1 MASQAVNV
9 NSTLNYIAS
18 VTGIPIETVRSWFPN
33 ESSQRS
39 RLLNIKSAVA
49 ILNKM
54 LQVGFGT
61 TVSNPVSSTYDGY
74 ACSANTLKALYS
86 KMMTG
91 RTWNIVTSYTNT
103 VKYGQSV
110 MALNAHDINCSAIGG
125 GGGASG
131 ALRNNID
138 GSGTNYTASGA
149 NGGPSLVYIDDA
161 VVLRAEG
168 GTGGAG
174 QTSNTGVAWAGY
186 YGSNGS
192 TATYNATIPVGAK
205 LRFEHGY
212 GGGGSG
218 GSAMRAGKNSNAGDA
233 YAEVSQNAPSITR
246 GGNGRVFGNTNP
258 RNAGGG
264 GGGGAGFNAGQYTS
278 SYGGESQNGNN
289 SGSSE
294 NGTAGAGVGSTN
306 TLYLGQF
313 NIGGAGGFGKGEG
326 NTGEGGPAT
335 SSAGEGG
342 NPATAG
348 GNGSAGGGGGGSSG
362 SITVST
368 TGVVYLNLL

>member
-1 MASQAVNV
+1 MASQIVNV
-9 NSTLNYIAS
+9 NSALNYIAS
-18 VTGIPIETVRSWFPN
+18 VTGVPIATVRAWFPN
-33 ESSQRS
+33 ESSKRS
-39 RLLNIKSAVA
+39 LPLNIKSAAA
-49 ILNKM
+49 IFTKM
-54 LQVGFGT
+54 IEIGFGT
-61 TVSNPVSSTYDGY
+61 TVPNPVATAYDGY
-74 ACSANTLKALYS
+74 ACSANTLKALYA
-86 KMMTG
+86 KMMSG
-91 RTWNIVTSYTNT
+91 KTWNIVTSYSNT
-103 VKYGQSV
+103 VKYGQNV
-110 MALNAHDINCSAIGG
+110 MALNAHNINCTAIGG

-138 GSGTNYTASGA
+138 GSGTNYTAAGA
-149 NGGPSLVYIDDA
+149 NGGPSLVYVNEA

-168 GTGGAG
+168 GAGGPEQSSSAS
-174 QTSNTGVAWAGY
+174 QQWAGI

-233 YAEVSQNAPSITR
+233 AAEVAANAPSITR

-264 GGGGAGFNAGQYTS
+264 GGGGAGFNNGQYTS
-278 SYGGESQNGNN
+278 SYGGECHNG
-289 SGSSE
+289 SSAGTSE
-294 NGTAGAGVGSTN
+294 NGSPGEGVGSSN

-313 NIGGAGGFGKGEG
+313 NKGGAGGLGHGDG
-326 NTGEGGPAT
+326 TASEGGIAT
-335 SSAGEGG
+335 SSVGEGG
-342 NPATAG
+342 NAPPSG

-368 TGVVYLNLL
+368 TDVVYLNLL